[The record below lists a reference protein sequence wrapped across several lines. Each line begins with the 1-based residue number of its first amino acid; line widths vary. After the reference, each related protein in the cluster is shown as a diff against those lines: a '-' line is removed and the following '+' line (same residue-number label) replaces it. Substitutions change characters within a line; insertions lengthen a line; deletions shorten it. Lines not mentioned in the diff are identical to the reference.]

1 MAFSMLSL
9 GIVGL
14 PNIGKST
21 LFQAITKKQ
30 VAIANYPFTTV
41 EPNIGLAPV
50 KDERLEKIAEV
61 QKSEQ
66 IIPATV
72 KFVDIAGLVKGA
84 NQGLGLGNQ
93 FLAHIREVSAIV
105 EVIRLFKN
113 PQVAHPEAT
122 IDPLRDLE
130 IIGTEL
136 ILADL
141 ETIRRAFIRLE
152 SEIKKGDKTIQKKFE
167 LIKICEKT
175 LQEGRWLSNLELDLE
190 SEHLIQPYNFL
201 TRKPV
206 IILLNIDSLINQTE
220 LEGIKEQI
228 LKEAGFP
235 LEKEDILAIDLASE
249 LALSELS
256 EKEIKDLEIPSLPF
270 ANSLDDLIKRG
281 YQRLDLIT
289 FFTIASKKETRAW
302 PLKRNST
309 AWEAAGLIHSD
320 FQEKFVK
327 VEVAFWED
335 FVKFGSWQ
343 NLKEKGKL
351 KIEGRDYLVQDGDI
365 LLFKI

>member
-1 MAFSMLSL
+1 MLSL

-41 EPNIGLAPV
+41 NPNIGLAPV
-50 KDERLEKIAEV
+50 KDERLEKIAEI
-61 QKSEQ
+61 QKPER
-66 IIPATV
+66 ILPATV
-72 KFVDIAGLVKGA
+72 QFVDIAGLVKGA
-84 NQGLGLGNQ
+84 AQGLGLGNQ

-113 PQVAHPEAT
+113 PQVAHPET
-122 IDPLRDLE
+122 NLDPLRDLE
-130 IIGTEL
+130 IISTEL

-141 ETIRRAFIRLE
+141 ETIGRAFNRLE

-167 LIKICEKT
+167 LIKLCEKT
-175 LQEGRWLSNLELDLE
+175 LQQGRWLINLKLDLE

-201 TRKPV
+201 TGKPIV
-206 IILLNIDSLINQTE
+206 LVLNIDSGITQTE
-220 LEGIKEQI
+220 LDGIKEQI

-235 LEKEDILAIDLASE
+235 LEKEDILAIDLANE
-249 LALSELS
+249 LILSELS
-256 EKEIKDLEIPSLPF
+256 EQEIKELANPRLPF

-281 YQRLDLIT
+281 YQKLDLIT
-289 FFTIASKKETRAW
+289 FFTIASKEEVRAW
-302 PLKRNST
+302 PLKNGST

-320 FQEKFVK
+320 FQEKFIK
-327 VEVAFWED
+327 VEVANWQD
-335 FVKFGSWQ
+335 FIKFGSWT
-343 NLKEKGKL
+343 NLKEAGKL
-351 KIEGRDYLVQDGDI
+351 KLEGRNYLVQDGDI

>member
-1 MAFSMLSL
+1 MLSL

-41 EPNIGLAPV
+41 DPNIGLAPV
-50 KDERLEKIAEV
+50 KDKRLEKIAEI
-61 QKSEQ
+61 QKPKK

-84 NQGLGLGNQ
+84 AQGLGLGNQ

-113 PQVAHPEAT
+113 PQVAHPET
-122 IDPLRDLE
+122 NLNPLRDLE
-130 IIGTEL
+130 IINTEL

-141 ETIRRAFIRLE
+141 ETIGRAFSRLE

-167 LIKICEKT
+167 LIKVCEQT
-175 LQEGRWLSNLELDLE
+175 LQQGRWLSTLDLDLE
-190 SEHLIQPYNFL
+190 SEYLIQPYNFL

-206 IILLNIDSLINQTE
+206 VLVLNIDSEIKQTE

-235 LEKEDILAIDLASE
+235 LEKNDILAIDLAQE
-249 LALSELS
+249 LIFSELS
-256 EKEIKDLEIPSLPF
+256 NQEIKELEISRLDF
-270 ANSLDDLIKRG
+270 ADSLDDLIKRG
-281 YQRLDLIT
+281 YQKLDLIT
-289 FFTIASKKETRAW
+289 FFTIASKEEVRAW
-302 PLKRNST
+302 PLKNGSS
-309 AWEAAGLIHSD
+309 AWEAAGLIHTD
-320 FQEKFVK
+320 FQEKFIK
-327 VEVAFWED
+327 VEVANWKD
-335 FVKFGSWQ
+335 FIQFGSWS
-343 NLKEKGKL
+343 NLKENGKL
-351 KIEGRDYLVQDGDI
+351 KLEGRDYIVQDGDI